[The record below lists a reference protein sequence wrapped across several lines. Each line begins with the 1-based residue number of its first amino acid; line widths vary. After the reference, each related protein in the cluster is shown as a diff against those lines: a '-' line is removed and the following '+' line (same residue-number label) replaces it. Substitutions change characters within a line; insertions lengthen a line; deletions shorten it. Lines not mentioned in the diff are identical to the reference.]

1 MQQFR
6 WLLSAAA
13 SNAQQLMTSQA
24 FHAQVMQH
32 LRLPLSAAA
41 DNAQQLMTSQ
51 ALQSLL
57 GPLSTGSAAGLDA
70 SALIRSLASNGGLQ
84 TSPLSGSNVFRPN
97 LLGSGLA
104 SVPPVQ
110 SGFPQSSVTLHPL
123 QAGQGSSS
131 FRPGFIPSS
140 TPASLGTPPQSLA
153 ADLASQ
159 GLPAWW
165 SSMASFP
172 LGGASGAPPASMAN
186 PFGSSGAL
194 GDLGLGGDGATSF
207 QSMLMPTG
215 SAPPAASSKD
225 ATHTN
230 GPVSVSSPL
239 PAGLSAITAAELGL
253 RDDDTDLQALLM
265 PPEGMDPPAGPSTS
279 SSQPQSGAP
288 IMHSTAAPNGSN
300 AAGPS
305 SSSDPLQLAD
315 KAAPPLTAEELKF
328 YGAMF
333 SQGGGVPSVPLT
345 SPIHASTNPLAQSLG
360 RNTLVPMSA
369 LSAEEIRMMDMV
381 ASSTPRKAGSGTV
394 LGVSDVL
401 AASTGMDHRGPSTSA
416 PATSAAA
423 VSGPVPAAAAD
434 QNAVSHGH
442 ASQLNGPTA
451 ASAQKPAEGAQQGH
465 EQQGTTA
472 SADSGQPEGSKA
484 PAQT

>member
-1 MQQFR
+1 
-6 WLLSAAA
+6 
-13 SNAQQLMTSQA
+13 
-24 FHAQVMQH
+24 
-32 LRLPLSAAA
+32 
-41 DNAQQLMTSQ
+41 MTSQ

-123 QAGQGSSS
+123 QAGQGGSS
-131 FRPGFIPSS
+131 FRPSFIPSS

-172 LGGASGAPPASMAN
+172 LGTSGAPPASMAN

-194 GDLGLGGDGATSF
+194 GDLGLGADGTTSF

-215 SAPPAASSKD
+215 SAPPATSGKD
-225 ATHTN
+225 AAQTN
-230 GPVSVSSPL
+230 GPVSESSPL
-239 PAGLSAITAAELGL
+239 PAGLSAMTAAELGL

-265 PPEGMDPPAGPSTS
+265 PSEGLDPPAGPSTS

-288 IMHSTAAPNGSN
+288 LMHPSAVASSN

-305 SSSDPLQLAD
+305 GSGDPLQLAD

-333 SQGGGVPSVPLT
+333 NQGAGVPSVPLT
-345 SPIHASTNPLAQSLG
+345 SPIHASTNPLAQSVG

-381 ASSTPRKAGSGTV
+381 ASTTPRKAGASSGI
-394 LGVSDVL
+394 GVSEVL
-401 AASTGMDHRGPSTSA
+401 SASTGMDHRGPSTSA

-423 VSGPVPAAAAD
+423 VGGSEPAAAAD
-434 QNAVSHGH
+434 QNAAPHGNSAGH
-442 ASQLNGPTA
+442 TSQLNGPTA
-451 ASAQKPAEGAQQGH
+451 SSAQMSVEGAQQGR
-465 EQQGTTA
+465 EQQATNAPAA
-472 SADSGQPEGSKA
+472 SGHQTGSKA
-484 PAQT
+484 ATQT